1 MKVQAVVLF
10 KMTGRGVALFLEHKV
25 GTRLTTIL
33 YQAIG
38 KALNYTGD
46 SKKLAGFVLGAQHDG
61 RVNGAMVQQGL
72 RDIVA
77 QSPELLERHKKSLDA
92 QAVRVE
98 NDQYLRSVGINEDP
112 KLISALG
119 DRLTAERELIQSTT
133 SLQAAFRD
141 FDTAL
146 VQLQTGMLRMMAGKN
161 PNGSTRTEQ
170 QRAEEVGAAYTIEGS
185 GVDPFALNGKSGKPL
200 TTQQQLDADANDPI
214 SRMWRLLGV
223 GRDLQQVAT
232 DNRQRW
238 DQVGFD
244 EQHAPLDPRIPSLDM
259 SGLNNKSLPNF
270 GRHLEDLLSQSDPN
284 AAVAKLVDSA
294 TATAARAAPGSRGEM
309 VSDDQPT
316 KGGTTINNQTTV
328 NAPPVE
334 ITVNVKTEANATE
347 IAAAVSG
354 QVREEMQKTFQSYLP
369 KEVQ

>member
-1 MKVQAVVLF
+1 MGSDLRPL
-10 KMTGRGVALFLEHKV
+10 TDAL

-46 SKKLAGFVLGAQHDG
+46 SKKLAGFVLEAQHDG
-61 RVNGAMVQQGL
+61 KVNGAMIQQGM

-92 QAVRVE
+92 QQVRVS
-98 NDQYLRSVGINEDP
+98 NDEYLRSVGVNESP
-112 KLISALG
+112 ELISALG
-119 DRLTAERELIQSTT
+119 ARLDAERQLIASTT
-133 SLQAAFRD
+133 NLQNAFRD
-141 FDTAL
+141 FDVVL
-146 VQLQTGMLRMMAGKN
+146 VKLQTSMLNMLAGRNADNSEKT
-161 PNGSTRTEQ
+161 PQ
-170 QRAEEVGAAYTIEGS
+170 QRAEEVGAGYMIEGS

-200 TTQQQLDADANDPI
+200 TAQQQLDADANDPI

-223 GRDLQQVAT
+223 GKDLQQVAN
-232 DNRQRW
+232 DNRKRW

-244 EQHAPLDPRIPSLDM
+244 EQHAPLDPRVPPLDM
-259 SGLNNKSLPNF
+259 SGLNTKSLPNF

-284 AAVAKLVDSA
+284 AAVARVA
-294 TATAARAAPGSRGEM
+294 AQAVATAARSTPGSRGEM
-309 VSDDQPT
+309 IADDQPT

-334 ITVNVKTEANATE
+334 ITVNVKTDASAAE
-347 IAAAVSG
+347 IGAAVSG
-354 QVREEMQKTFQSYLP
+354 QVREEIQKIFTTYQP
-369 KEVQ
+369 KEAM

>member
-1 MKVQAVVLF
+1 MGSDLRPL
-10 KMTGRGVALFLEHKV
+10 TDSL

-38 KALNYTGD
+38 KALGYKGD
-46 SKKLAGFVLGAQHDG
+46 VNKLAGFVLEAQHDG
-61 RVNGAMVQQGL
+61 KVNGAMVQQGM

-77 QSPELLERHKKSLDA
+77 QSPELLERHKHSLDA

-161 PNGSTRTEQ
+161 ADNSEKTPQ
-170 QRAEEVGAAYTIEGS
+170 QRAEEVGAGYMIEGM
-185 GVDPFALNGKSGKPL
+185 GVNPFDLNGKSGGSR

-223 GRDLQQVAT
+223 GKDLQQVAK

-244 EQHAPLDPRIPSLDM
+244 EQHAPLDPRIPALDA
-259 SGLNNKSLPNF
+259 SRLNTRALPDY
-270 GRHLEDLLSQSDPN
+270 GKHLEDLLSQSDPN
-284 AAVAKLVDSA
+284 NAVAKVAAQAVA
-294 TATAARAAPGSRGEM
+294 TASRSTPGSRGEM
-309 VSDDQPT
+309 VADDQSN
-316 KGGTTINNQTTV
+316 KAGTVTNNVTNNTPVTVEVNITAQTGAT
-328 NAPPVE
+328 
-334 ITVNVKTEANATE
+334 ATE
-347 IAAAVSG
+347 IGDAVSSK
-354 QVREEMQKTFQSYLP
+354 VREEMQKTFNSYLP

>member
-1 MKVQAVVLF
+1 
-10 KMTGRGVALFLEHKV
+10 MTGRGVAFFLEHKV

-38 KALNYTGD
+38 KALGYKGD
-46 SKKLAGFVLGAQHDG
+46 INKLAGFVLEAQHDG
-61 RVNGAMVQQGL
+61 KVNGAMVQQGM

-77 QSPELLERHKKSLDA
+77 QSPELLERHKRSLDA

-119 DRLTAERELIQSTT
+119 ERLDAERQLIQSTT

-141 FDTAL
+141 FDVVL
-146 VQLQTGMLRMMAGKN
+146 VKLQTSMLHMLAGKTAE
-161 PNGSTRTEQ
+161 GGDRTPQ
-170 QRAEEVGAAYTIEGS
+170 QRAAEVGAGYMIEGA
-185 GVDPFALNGKSGKPL
+185 GIDPFALNGKSGKPL
-200 TTQQQLDADANDPI
+200 TAQQRLDADANDPI

-223 GRDLQQVAT
+223 GRDLQKVAK
-232 DNRQRW
+232 DNRERW
-238 DQVGFD
+238 DKVGFD
-244 EQHAPLDPRIPSLDM
+244 ESHSPWDPRMSPLDM
-259 SGLNNKSLPNF
+259 SGLNTKSLPNF

-284 AAVAKLVDSA
+284 NAVAKVAAQAVAIASRA
-294 TATAARAAPGSRGEM
+294 TPGSRGEM
-309 VSDDQPT
+309 VSDDPSA

-334 ITVNVKTEANATE
+334 ITVNVKTDANATE

>member
-1 MKVQAVVLF
+1 MGSDLRPL
-10 KMTGRGVALFLEHKV
+10 TDAL

-38 KALNYTGD
+38 KALGYKGD
-46 SKKLAGFVLGAQHDG
+46 VNKLAGFVLEAQHDG
-61 RVNGAMVQQGL
+61 RVNGAMVQQGM

-77 QSPELLERHKKSLDA
+77 QSPELLERHRHSLDA

-98 NDQYLRSVGINEDP
+98 NDQYLRSVGVNENP
-112 KLISALG
+112 ELIAALG
-119 DRLTAERELIQSTT
+119 DRLTAERQLIEST
-133 SLQAAFRD
+133 SGLQAAFRD

-161 PNGSTRTEQ
+161 ADDSTKTAQ

-185 GVDPFALNGKSGKPL
+185 GIDTFALNGKSGSSR
-200 TTQQQLDADANDPI
+200 TVQQQLDADVNDPV
-214 SRMWRLLGV
+214 SKLWRLLGV
-223 GRDLQQVAT
+223 GKDLQQVAN
-232 DNRQRW
+232 DNRKRW
-238 DQVGFD
+238 DQVGFSD
-244 EQHAPLDPRIPSLDM
+244 QAPWDIRPQALDT
-259 SGLNNKSLPNF
+259 SGLNTRALPDF
-270 GRHLEDLLSQSDPN
+270 GKHLEDLLSQSDPN
-284 AAVAKLVDSA
+284 NAVAKVAAQAVANASRA
-294 TATAARAAPGSRGEM
+294 TPGSRGEM
-309 VSDDQPT
+309 VADDQSA

-334 ITVNVKTEANATE
+334 ITVNVKTDANATE
-347 IAAAVSG
+347 IATAVSG